1 MSKHRYRTF
10 SAVILICFAVL
21 SVFMAWHA
29 RNFKIDASADTLLV
43 KDNKHYIQSQI
54 ADQRY
59 NPEEFILIAFK
70 PNSGEIFSESTLDL
84 ITTIS
89 QDILTIDRV
98 DKVNSIAN
106 VPIFLAAD
114 SLSSNID
121 PAAISWET
129 QRFSAE
135 KMAYYLN
142 GHPLYQGLL
151 FNEERD
157 ALAMQVTFK
166 DNDKNS
172 QLSRDITDIR
182 KHLLKRDLNEEEQKK
197 LEALKEEKDE
207 IDQKLNTTRTQ
218 EIEKIQSILS
228 RYENEGA
235 FHMGGNNLLAYQL
248 ISIIKSDLTIFGG
261 VIVIIITLLLSFLFR
276 HWLWVTLP
284 LLCCA
289 VSVTLTLGFLA
300 LLGLKVTVISANVIA
315 LQIILTLAVIIHLI
329 VHYQEK
335 SQNNRIHHMDCVL
348 QTIKEKAKPCF
359 YAGLTTAIGFGSLI
373 FSGVQPVI
381 SFGWMMVVAMSI
393 SIAVSLVLF
402 PAMLILLSKQILPS
416 QSHIFLRKVLA
427 YLANLVERRGKALL
441 VASALVLAVGIIG
454 SFRLTAENSFLNYFR
469 ASTDVYQQLSYIDK
483 EFGGSTPFDILYT
496 IPEHEKDK
504 NLVLTA
510 QSIASIRTVHDV
522 LENHPAVGNVT
533 SVADFTRIAQEVR
546 EKPLTEYELSA
557 LYHALDPD
565 LKQRIFGG
573 YYNHEAQQAR
583 ISARVIDTTEDLD
596 RAEML
601 TTLKQQLKDA
611 GVEEDEVLMT
621 NLFVLY
627 QDILAR
633 LVSSQIYTL
642 ALVYLAMAAVLFIVF
657 SSLKIALIAL
667 APNIV
672 TTATVM
678 GTMGLFGIPLDLMTI
693 TIAAVAMGISVD
705 DTIHY
710 IHRYLLENEKTGQ
723 AIAATNGS
731 VGFAL
736 MYTTT
741 VIVIGFIALVFS
753 DFIPSVIFGWLTGLA
768 MLIALISDMTLLPV
782 LLKRFIG
789 KAAT

>member
-1 MSKHRYRTF
+1 MTTKHYRTLC
-10 SAVILICFAVL
+10 AVVLVAFAVL
-21 SVFMAWHA
+21 TVFMAWHA

-43 KDNKHYIQSQI
+43 KDNEHYIQSQI

-70 PNSGEIFSESTLDL
+70 PDSGEIFSESTLDL

-98 DKVNSIAN
+98 DKVNSLAN

-121 PAAISWET
+121 PASLSWEA
-129 QRFSAE
+129 QRFSSDQ
-135 KMAYYLN
+135 MAYYLN

-151 FNEERD
+151 FNEARD
-157 ALAMQVTFK
+157 ALSMQVTFK
-166 DNDKNS
+166 ENDTLS
-172 QLSRDITDIR
+172 QLTRDITDIR
-182 KHLLKRDLNEEEQKK
+182 QHLLTRELNEQEQSK
-197 LEALKEEKDE
+197 LTALKEEKDA
-207 IDQKLNTTRTQ
+207 IDKKLNATRTQ

-228 RYENEGA
+228 RYDGEGE

-248 ISIIKSDLTIFGG
+248 ISIIKSDLAIFGG

-284 LLCCA
+284 LLCCG

-335 SQNNRIHHMDCVL
+335 SQKNRIEHIDCVL
-348 QTIKEKAKPCF
+348 HTIKEKAKPCF
-359 YAGLTTAIGFGSLI
+359 YAGLTTTIGFGSLI

-393 SIAVSLVLF
+393 SIAVSLMLF
-402 PAMLILLSKQILPS
+402 PAMLIVMANKILPA
-416 QSHIFLRKVLA
+416 QAHDYLRKVLA
-427 YLANLVERRGKALL
+427 YAADLAERRGKTLL
-441 VASALVLAVGIIG
+441 LGSALVLAVGIVG
-454 SFRLTAENSFLNYFR
+454 SLRLSAENSFLNYFR
-469 ASTDVYQQLSYIDK
+469 DSTDVYQQLSYIDK
-483 EFGGSTPFDILYT
+483 EFGGSTPFDILYS
-496 IPEHEKDK
+496 IPEQEQDK
-504 NLVLTA
+504 NLVLTTEA
-510 QSIASIRTVHDV
+510 IASIRKIHDV
-522 LENHPAVGNVT
+522 LENHSAVGNVT

-557 LYHALDPD
+557 LYHALDPE

-573 YYNHEAQQAR
+573 YYNHDARQAR
-583 ISARVIDTTEDLD
+583 ISARVIDTTANLD

-601 TTLKQQLKDA
+601 ANLKQQLKDA
-611 GVEEDEVLMT
+611 GVQEDEVVMT
-621 NLFVLY
+621 NLFVMY

-633 LVSSQIYTL
+633 LVSSQVYTL
-642 ALVYLAMAAVLFIVF
+642 ALVYLAMAAVLFMVF

-710 IHRYLLENEKTGQ
+710 VHRYLLENKHTDQ

-782 LLKRFIG
+782 LLKRFIS
-789 KAAT
+789 KTA